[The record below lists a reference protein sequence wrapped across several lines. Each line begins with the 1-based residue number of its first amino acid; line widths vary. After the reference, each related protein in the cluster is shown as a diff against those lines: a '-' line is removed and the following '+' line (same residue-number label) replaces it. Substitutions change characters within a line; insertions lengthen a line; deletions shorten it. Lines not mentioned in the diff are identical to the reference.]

1 MFASPSF
8 FLALFPGSTGNQRLI
23 NLIQIVR
30 ALDGDVSLE
39 ILNEGSK
46 RGQST
51 TFSSSSDYDA
61 SLYSSNM
68 KHFRTVAL
76 ESNDYSNGYSGATS
90 EYGLNPSETS
100 SSGDVISPDS
110 PKKHSYHRL

>member
-1 MFASPSF
+1 M
-8 FLALFPGSTGNQRLI
+8 I